1 MAKNE
6 KQARLF
12 DKCQIFLVGK
22 LLNVKLYNR
31 LENGIFLIMVLP
43 PVQQTF
49 NSLSF
54 KKKLLHRWCNS
65 PDFVQPICR
74 LVGLWHLRDGC
85 HNVQYYHG
93 NGIFDIPSLQR
104 FFPTILLHS
113 SQHRMKNRFMEFT
126 RHCFVFFLIEEAKV

>member
-1 MAKNE
+1 M
-6 KQARLF
+6 
-12 DKCQIFLVGK
+12 FLVGK
-22 LLNVKLYNR
+22 LLNVKPYTR
-31 LENGIFLIMVLP
+31 LENGIFLIMGRIRRTFKCITTFTRRIRTMLP

-85 HNVQYYHG
+85 HH
-93 NGIFDIPSLQR
+93 
-104 FFPTILLHS
+104 TIRYSYQFLFLRQHQNCHLAFWYQFCDGHYQCLLPD
-113 SQHRMKNRFMEFT
+113 
-126 RHCFVFFLIEEAKV
+126 